1 MYMYVNLTSCN
12 RPRHGNFNLFPM
24 HARNKNQIGEKER
37 NGERGMA
44 SGEWRVA
51 RRQMRREEG
60 GGRGGR
66 RDEDEDELERN
77 EERGYIQYSTVKP
90 RSPPDPIPDSRIRPP
105 PSLLSPQA
113 HAMLPNREQEQ
124 RASPTSNFFGT
135 DKWAANPNGT
145 RTHAPQTFFIY
156 IFSHTRSMA
165 RYGVPSSWPC
175 GLGMRACVSWDVH
188 AYMRT
193 FVFVCIVLYTSH

>member
-1 MYMYVNLTSCN
+1 M
-12 RPRHGNFNLFPM
+12 GNGGW
-24 HARNKNQIGEKER
+24 RV
-37 NGERGMA
+37 A
-44 SGEWRVA
+44 SGETPDETR
-51 RRQMRREEG
+51 
-60 GGRGGR
+60 GGRGERRQEGR
-66 RDEDEDELERN
+66 GRGRVGT
-77 EERGYIQYSTVKP
+77 ERGTGVHTVQYSKTKIPP
-90 RSPPDPIPDSRIRPP
+90 RSHPRFQNKTP